1 MDVKKTIKN
10 MELRGFPVK
19 FFATGEE
26 AAEYLCSEIKDTTVG
41 IGGSK
46 TAEQLGL
53 FDKLSENNTVYWHW
67 RNPGHE
73 TLIKENEAAVF
84 ISSANAIAETG
95 EILNI
100 DGRGNRLAGQVFG
113 KKKTYIVS
121 GTNKICPDFDSALY
135 RARNVASP
143 LNARRLGMK
152 TPCATGELKCHDCS
166 SPQRICGGV
175 STLLR
180 PMFGIGETEVIL
192 INEELG
198 Y

>member
-1 MDVKKTIKN
+1 MDIKKTIKSL
-10 MELRGFPVK
+10 ELRGFPVK

-26 AAEYLCSEIKDTTVG
+26 AAAYLCSEIKDTTVG

-67 RNPGHE
+67 RTPGHE

-121 GTNKICPDFDSALY
+121 GTNKICPDFESALF
-135 RARNVASP
+135 RARNVAAVENVKRFP
-143 LNARRLGMK
+143 FDV
-152 TPCATGELKCHDCS
+152 PCKIDGKCHDCR
-166 SPQRICGGV
+166 SPQRACNA
-175 STLLR
+175 LLVLWG
-180 PMFGIGETEVIL
+180 PMMDMDMEIVL
-192 INEELG
+192 IDEELG
-198 Y
+198 M

>member
-1 MDVKKTIKN
+1 MDIKKTIKN

-26 AAEYLCSEIKDTTVG
+26 AAAYLCSEIKDTTVG

-121 GTNKICPDFDSALY
+121 GINKICPDFESALF
-135 RARNVASP
+135 RARNVAAVENVKRFP
-143 LNARRLGMK
+143 FDV
-152 TPCATGELKCHDCS
+152 PCKIDGKCHDCR
-166 SPQRICGGV
+166 SPQRACNA
-175 STLLR
+175 LLVLWG
-180 PMFGIGETEVIL
+180 PMMDMDMEIVL
-192 INEELG
+192 IDEELG
-198 Y
+198 M